1 MGYTLQL
8 NARQGLY
15 SQEDGVAS
23 PTKIIDADGSIDVTL
38 SPGSVGATQL
48 ATDAVTA
55 DKILADAVTTA
66 KILNANVTT
75 AKLADDAVTSAKM
88 DPSLIKSATVA
99 VSSAELLALN
109 TTPKSLLAAPG
120 ATDYYEVLSV
130 HLAYTHVTA
139 AYTVGDATNLNVK
152 YTNASGASTLVDL
165 SVTGFLDQASNQ
177 LRIMKPDDA
186 NITPVLNAPMV
197 LTLAGTGNMT
207 LGDGTLSVTIYY
219 RDV

>member
-99 VSSAELLALN
+99 VSSAELLALF
-109 TTPKSLLAAPG
+109 TTPKTILAAPG
-120 ATDYYEVLSV
+120 AFDYYEILSV
-130 HLAYTHVTA
+130 HITYTFVTTAYTI
-139 AYTVGDATNLNVK
+139 GSATNFNLN
-152 YTNASGASTLVDL
+152 YTNAAGATTVVNLAST
-165 SVTGFLDQASNQ
+165 GFIDQGSTQ
-177 LRIMKPDDA
+177 YRILKPDDA

-197 LTLAGTGNMT
+197 LTLGGANPT
-207 LGDGTLSVTIYY
+207 LGDGTLSVTVYY